1 MTAREW
7 FREKGSPIATLMLA
21 SVIIGASIG
30 FSARAHADP
39 ITDRARTYTDGHAAA
54 VCLTLDRYPTIA
66 GIQGIGQAIVQDGL
80 TYREAGQVIGMSV
93 LQICPIH
100 TPELE
105 AFVAMYANA
114 GTVHA

>member
-1 MTAREW
+1 MTTREW
-7 FREKGSPIATLMLA
+7 LREKGSPIATLMLA

-39 ITDRARTYTDGHAAA
+39 ITDRAKTYADAHAAA
-54 VCLTLDRYPTIA
+54 VCRTLDIYPSIA
-66 GIQGIGQAIVQDGL
+66 GIEGIGEAIVGDGL

-93 LQICPIH
+93 LQVCPIY

-105 AFVAMYANA
+105 AFIAMYASV
-114 GTVHA
+114 GTVRT